1 MGGSI
6 LDDVSSSALCP
17 PSVLRQWGM
26 NPIDCLGG
34 TRSDH
39 IIMDGRPMFAS
50 TAHGSVA
57 AGWQVETRRDV
68 MSCHCRP
75 KMDPAKDRQRCRL
88 DRPARTF
95 VPVPETAWTAASR
108 HFFRTVN
115 DEPRLYF
122 GIRDTTPQS
131 KCLAFRCR
139 SDCIARYV
147 RIATCIEISLWI
159 WATQDSTPV
168 PTTHVVWPGACP
180 VARRLQPMARPI
192 MSWRSWGDPGQSFES
207 DNLGGID
214 DDENTRECW
223 SLERLPWYS
232 WQSWEVRGVSSTS
245 ES

>member
-122 GIRDTTPQS
+122 WDTGHNTTKQMPCFSMSIRLHCSICAHCNMHRDFIMDLGDSGLNP
-131 KCLAFRCR
+131 CANNARGLAGGVSGSASSSTDGS
-139 SDCIARYV
+139 SD
-147 RIATCIEISLWI
+147 
-159 WATQDSTPV
+159 
-168 PTTHVVWPGACP
+168 HVLAELGRP
-180 VARRLQPMARPI
+180 RPI
-192 MSWRSWGDPGQSFES
+192 IRK
-207 DNLGGID
+207 
-214 DDENTRECW
+214 
-223 SLERLPWYS
+223 
-232 WQSWEVRGVSSTS
+232 
-245 ES
+245 